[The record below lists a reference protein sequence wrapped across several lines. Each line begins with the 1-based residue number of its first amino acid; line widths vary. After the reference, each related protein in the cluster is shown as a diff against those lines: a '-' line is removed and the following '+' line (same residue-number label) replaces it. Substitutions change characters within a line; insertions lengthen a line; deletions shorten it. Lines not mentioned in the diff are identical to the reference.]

1 MMSDPWTA
9 RLSEYLDGELTNAER
24 SALER
29 HLDACPGCTATL
41 GELTRVLKRARGLPP
56 HMPGTDLWPGIAAR
70 IGAEAPAAVIPAGT
84 KRRRWTF
91 SFPQLA
97 AACLAAAAISGG
109 TVWLAVAARAGT
121 PVAVQPMAAPQAA
134 PISPGGAAVVPASQ
148 TTAAEQK
155 YDAAVADLQRVLEQ
169 GRGTLDTTTVRVLER
184 NLALIDRAI
193 ADARRA
199 LAADPNNSYLNAH
212 LAQTMRRKIDLL
224 RQAADL
230 VAARS

>member
-1 MMSDPWTA
+1 MMSDPWAA
-9 RLSEYLDGELTNAER
+9 RLSDYLDGELTDAER

-29 HLDACPGCTATL
+29 HLDACPSCTAAL
-41 GELTRVLKRARGLPP
+41 EELSHVIDRARRLPARAP
-56 HMPGTDLWPGIAAR
+56 RSDLWPGIAAR
-70 IGAEAPAAVIPAGT
+70 IGGEAPATPIAAARKT
-84 KRRRWTF
+84 RRWSF

-97 AACLAAAAISGG
+97 AACLAAAAVSGG
-109 TVWLAVAARAGT
+109 TVWFAAGHLAPRAA
-121 PVAVQPMAAPQAA
+121 PLPPAAPQPVAL
-134 PISPGGAAVVPASQ
+134 SPAGPLAVPAGQPAS
-148 TTAAEQK
+148 AEQK

-199 LAADPNNSYLNAH
+199 LAADPSNGYLNAH
-212 LAQTMRRKIDLL
+212 LARTMRRKIDLL

>member
-1 MMSDPWTA
+1 
-9 RLSEYLDGELTNAER
+9 
-24 SALER
+24 
-29 HLDACPGCTATL
+29 
-41 GELTRVLKRARGLPP
+41 
-56 HMPGTDLWPGIAAR
+56 R

>member
-1 MMSDPWTA
+1 MMSDPWAA
-9 RLSEYLDGELTNAER
+9 RLSDYLDGELTDAER

-29 HLDACPGCTATL
+29 HLGACPSCTAAL
-41 GELTRVLKRARGLPP
+41 DELARVVERARR
-56 HMPGTDLWPGIAAR
+56 MPARAPSTDLWPGIAAR
-70 IGAEAPAAVIPAGT
+70 IGVEAPMPAMAPLP
-84 KRRRWTF
+84 KSRRWNF
-91 SFPQLA
+91 SLPQLA

-109 TVWLAVAARAGT
+109 GVWLAAGRALGPAGPLPAAPR
-121 PVAVQPMAAPQAA
+121 PVAVSPVAPLALPAGQPA
-134 PISPGGAAVVPASQ
+134 
-148 TTAAEQK
+148 AAEQK

-184 NLALIDRAI
+184 NLAVIDRAI

-199 LAADPNNSYLNAH
+199 LAADPSNSYLNAH
-212 LAQTMRRKIDLL
+212 LARTMRRKIDLL